1 MPDNVMSEIQEH
13 QGSTNPG
20 LAKELAQD
28 AAAAETQEAKKARLD
43 LLSETLKHIEAQTL
57 SGVAVLTP
65 KDILLDLSDLQKA
78 HPDRHFRWVNIK
90 APGNADRRRLN
101 GYIRLPEADGGR
113 QLGGEVAVFVTT
125 QRIHQQHEAEIKKA
139 NKQRLNAHRAEVEN
153 AVEAVARELRDKYG
167 LKIDSERILVDE
179 E

>member
-1 MPDNVMSEIQEH
+1 MADQVMTEIQEL
-13 QGSTNPG
+13 QGTEPG
-20 LAKELAQD
+20 AAHAKEVKDQMKD
-28 AAAAETQEAKKARLD
+28 ADKKANLD
-43 LLSETLKHIEAQTL
+43 LLGDALRHIEAQTL
-57 SGVAVLTP
+57 SGAAVLTP
-65 KDILLDLSDLQKA
+65 KDILLDLSDLQVN

-101 GYIRLPEADGGR
+101 GWLRLPESEGGR
-113 QLGGEVAVFVTT
+113 EIGGEVAVFVTT
-125 QRIHQQHEAEIKKA
+125 MRMHEHNVAKLKKE

-167 LKIDSERILVDE
+167 LKIDAERILVDE